1 LLNVDSVIFGVDNC
15 QVTDTF
21 SFYECLFKID
31 KSAINNGHCIPISDI
46 LYLNSNFIVQKSD
59 APDLDECCHLNST
72 ATNYCFKWASYKE
85 NKRHYA
91 CLPARFVTEKAA
103 CVEDAE
109 CGIGTSDSVCAKPVS
124 DNSTKLV
131 KITHDSGSPVLYVG
145 SISELIY
152 SSKIYFCRCLLFLNL
167 NSLKL

>member
-1 LLNVDSVIFGVDNC
+1 M
-15 QVTDTF
+15 
-21 SFYECLFKID
+21 
-31 KSAINNGHCIPISDI
+31 SDI

-85 NKRHYA
+85 NKKHYA

-103 CVEDAE
+103 CVEEAE
-109 CGIGTSDSVCAKPVS
+109 CGIGTSNSVCAKPVS